1 MKTDPQFF
9 LPRQRWWHWL
19 PTVLLA
25 MLTAGCGLIFPDKP
39 SAFLVEFS
47 PDALFREVLPERTV
61 ELRRGEFSRMRS
73 SDRIRHS
80 YSHSFILPEAERPG
94 VLLELE
100 GALRAEVQGKGGE
113 ITASSWSGDDFSI
126 EYRIEAGDRKGAIDV
141 FSLRGSGSLFS
152 VVIMISETSD

>member
-1 MKTDPQFF
+1 M
-9 LPRQRWWHWL
+9 
-19 PTVLLA
+19 LA
-25 MLTAGCGLIFPDKP
+25 LLTAGCGLIFPDKP
-39 SAFLVEFS
+39 SAFLEEFS
-47 PDALFREVLPERTV
+47 PDALFRDVLPERTI

-80 YSHSFILPEAERPG
+80 YSHSFVLPEAERPG

-100 GALRAEVQGKGGE
+100 GALRAEVQEKGGE

-126 EYRIEAGDRKGAIDV
+126 EYRIETGDRKGAIDV

>member
-1 MKTDPQFF
+1 MKTEPRYSPARPQG
-9 LPRQRWWHWL
+9 WCWL
-19 PTVLLA
+19 PAVLLA
-25 MLTAGCGLIFPDKP
+25 LLAAGCGLIFPDKP
-39 SAFLVEFS
+39 SAFLEEFS
-47 PDALFREVLPERTV
+47 PDALFREVLPERTI

-80 YSHSFILPEAERPG
+80 YSHSFVLPEAERPG

-100 GALRAEVQGKGGE
+100 GGLRAEVQEKGGE
-113 ITASSWSGDDFSI
+113 ITASNWSGDDFSI
-126 EYRIEAGDRKGAIDV
+126 EYRIKAGDRKGAIDV